1 MTVTFESQ
9 IPEIWET
16 DEEKKLDIK
25 KLKEKYTK
33 YAHDYFIKE
42 PPLVLLNQNTKWN
55 IEVTTRVIK
64 EWWKKSRTRPRII
77 AIQLLD
83 VMIETARLVKT
94 GKDTKNTRGIES
106 VSDFENICKIDR
118 KPYKVHIIVKKQPNR
133 RFAYYYG
140 VTNIEIKKPR

>member
-1 MTVTFESQ
+1 MENRLNEGQ

-16 DEEKKLDIK
+16 DEDKKLDIK
-25 KLKEKYTK
+25 ELKEKYTK
-33 YAHDYFIKE
+33 YAHDYYIKN
-42 PPLVLLNQNTKWN
+42 PPLALINQNTKWD
-55 IEVTTRVIK
+55 IEVTTRVVK

-94 GKDTKNTRGIES
+94 GKDAKNTRGIES
-106 VSDFENICKIDR
+106 VSDFENICKIEG
-118 KPYKVHIIVKKQPNR
+118 KPYKVRIIVKKQPNR

-140 VTNIEIKKPR
+140 ATNIEMK